1 MTHNI
6 RGFSA
11 PISNSNVAN
20 LYGEVNIT
28 VDDVETLISPLL
40 GALPS
45 YPSNDGEIV
54 AMVSDNAADVGL
66 VEISGL
72 DTEFKSH
79 RERVQINGLT
89 PVQTTKLFTRINNIS
104 WLEPTAF
111 QGFIRITN
119 IGDTSNYRSAS
130 PEAQISLDMFY
141 SVPSDRKWVVDS
153 IYSAITRDSGGQAT
167 STVSIYFRPVGFAFR
182 RAFKFATVNTGN
194 SSNFYPNA
202 IPSQGSGPADFYL
215 TAFTTDASGG
225 TPAEVVA
232 RMCINMVTA

>member
-54 AMVSDNAADVGL
+54 AVVSDNAADVGL

-111 QGFIRITN
+111 QGFIRVTN

-167 STVSIYFRPVGFAFR
+167 STVSIY
-182 RAFKFATVNTGN
+182 
-194 SSNFYPNA
+194 S
-202 IPSQGSGPADFYL
+202 
-215 TAFTTDASGG
+215 
-225 TPAEVVA
+225 
-232 RMCINMVTA
+232 